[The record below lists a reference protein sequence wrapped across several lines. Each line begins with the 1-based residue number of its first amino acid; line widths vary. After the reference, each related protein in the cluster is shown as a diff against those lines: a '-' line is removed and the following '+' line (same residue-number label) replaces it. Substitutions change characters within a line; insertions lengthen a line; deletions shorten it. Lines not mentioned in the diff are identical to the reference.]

1 MLTAPT
7 SHRGDLRLLLPSLN
21 SGEDRSLLLH
31 YGPLA
36 RGHSATDTPQRE
48 RLGWHGLKYD
58 TPEGQVTS
66 HHAALTLGTPPAK
79 VVGTPGLRS
88 SP

>member
-7 SHRGDLRLLLPSLN
+7 SHRSDLRLLLPSLN
-21 SGEDRSLLLH
+21 GGENRGLFLLH
-31 YGPLA
+31 SPLA

-58 TPEGQVTS
+58 TPGGQVTS
-66 HHAALTLGTPPAK
+66 HCDALTLGTPPAK